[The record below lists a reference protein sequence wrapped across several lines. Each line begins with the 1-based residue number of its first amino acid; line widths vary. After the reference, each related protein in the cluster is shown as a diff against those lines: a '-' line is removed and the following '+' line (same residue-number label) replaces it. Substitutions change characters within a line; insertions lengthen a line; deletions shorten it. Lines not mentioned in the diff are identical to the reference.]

1 MLGLLLP
8 MHCAVCGRDGRA
20 LCEGCEV
27 TFPRLEK
34 PYCSICAGPGT
45 AFRCEWCTTMPLA
58 VDGIRAP
65 YLFEVVL
72 REMVHSLKYNNLRAS
87 APDLGRLLAV
97 YLQDNPMPCDILM
110 PVPLHNRQERERG
123 YNQSELLARV
133 LGKRTGVPVETH
145 VLRRIRNTAPQVSMK
160 SREARRRNIE
170 GAFECGPEVSGQQ
183 VLLVDDVVASG
194 STMSACGTALKAAG
208 ARSVWGL
215 ALARQPQE

>member
-8 MHCAVCGRDGRA
+8 LHCAVCGRDGRA
-20 LCEGCEV
+20 LCEGCEA

-58 VDGIRAP
+58 VDGIKAP
-65 YLFEVVL
+65 YLFDVVL

-110 PVPLHNRQERERG
+110 L
-123 YNQSELLARV
+123 
-133 LGKRTGVPVETH
+133 
-145 VLRRIRNTAPQVSMK
+145 
-160 SREARRRNIE
+160 SRST
-170 GAFECGPEVSGQQ
+170 SGR
-183 VLLVDDVVASG
+183 SG
-194 STMSACGTALKAAG
+194 SEATTSRSFWPGCWARGRACRWIPRCCAVYVTLPH
-208 ARSVWGL
+208 RF
-215 ALARQPQE
+215 P